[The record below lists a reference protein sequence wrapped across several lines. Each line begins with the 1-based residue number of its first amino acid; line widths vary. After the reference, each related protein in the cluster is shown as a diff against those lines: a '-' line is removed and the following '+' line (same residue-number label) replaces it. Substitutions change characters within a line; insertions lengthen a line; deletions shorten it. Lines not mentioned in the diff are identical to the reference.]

1 MKSSAPRKTN
11 PPNKLSGLAAL
22 VCLVPAPTLG
32 ILAATYWWP
41 DSALGQALFL
51 ASKAWLV
58 AFPAAW
64 LLFVEHGRLSW
75 SPPHRGGFVFS
86 AILGLALAA
95 VVLAAYGLVAHMGWI
110 DHQGVA
116 RQAARTGLNRWPVF
130 VVGAIY
136 WITLNSLMEE
146 YVWRWFVFR
155 QCEVLLGARWAVIAS
170 ALGFTLHHVVALQAQ
185 FNWGITTAAS
195 LGVFVG
201 GTIWSALYL
210 RYRSIWP
217 CYLSHAI
224 VDMPIFLIGYWLI
237 FRTA

>member
-1 MKSSAPRKTN
+1 MN
-11 PPNKLSGLAAL
+11 PQSKLSSLAAL
-22 VCLVPAPTLG
+22 AGLVPAPTLG

-41 DSALGQALFL
+41 DSALGQALFF
-51 ASKAWLV
+51 ASKVWLA
-58 AFPAAW
+58 AFPTTW
-64 LLFVEHGRLSW
+64 LLFVEHGKLSW
-75 SPPHRGGFVFS
+75 SPPRRGGFAFS

-95 VVLAAYGLVAHMGWI
+95 VILAAYSLVAHMGWI
-110 DHQGVA
+110 DRQGVA
-116 RQAARTGLNRWPVF
+116 RLAARTGLNHFPVYLG
-130 VVGAIY
+130 GAIY

-155 QCEVLLGARWAVIAS
+155 HFEVLLGGRLAVIAS

-185 FNWGITTAAS
+185 FSWGITAAAA
-195 LGVFVG
+195 LGVFAG

-210 RYRSIWP
+210 RCRSIWP

>member
-1 MKSSAPRKTN
+1 MN
-11 PPNKLSGLAAL
+11 PQSKLSSLAAL
-22 VCLVPAPTLG
+22 ACLVPAPTLG

-41 DSALGQALFL
+41 GSALGQALFF
-51 ASKAWLV
+51 ACKVWLV

-64 LLFVEHGRLSW
+64 LLFVEHGSLSW
-75 SPPHRGGFVFS
+75 SPPRWGGFVFS

-95 VVLAAYGLVAHMGWI
+95 AILAAYGLVAHMGWI
-110 DHQGVA
+110 DRQGVA
-116 RQAARTGLNRWPVF
+116 RLAARTGLNRFPVYLA
-130 VVGAIY
+130 GAIY

-155 QCEVLLGARWAVIAS
+155 QFEVLLGGRLAVIAS

-185 FNWGITTAAS
+185 FSWGITTAAS

-201 GTIWSALYL
+201 GTIWSTVYL
-210 RYRSIWP
+210 RCQSIWP